1 MISFLFKSEQ
11 SVLRRGGVVESKV
24 SISLT
29 VLLIFVSL
37 LVRLLCI
44 GSNDL
49 LVEEAYYWNYSQHPD
64 FSYLDHPP
72 MVAFLIKLSTLLF
85 GTNEFGVRFPALF
98 CWGLAAF
105 FSFKL
110 TDLVCRG
117 AGKYAVFLL
126 SLLPF
131 YFIQSVVTT
140 PDQPVLAC
148 WSAALYYFYRIFLFD
163 DSRAWYKAGVC
174 LGLGMLSKY
183 TIVLLGPAVL
193 LYMLAVP
200 SARYWFLRKEP
211 YLCVLIALF
220 LFTPVIYWNA
230 SHEWVSFIF
239 QSTRRFHSSNRFSF
253 HYFLGLVFLYLL
265 PGGVMGL
272 WMLCNKKTQ
281 DSIDIDIKARR
292 FIQLFTMFPLLFFGV
307 YSLSHP
313 IKIDWIGPGLISIIP
328 WLALLM
334 AKRSTLD
341 KAWHVGAL
349 LLLPCYF
356 ILIVMITFGPSEKAS
371 RVFFQK
377 MISWENLSEQ
387 FNDVAKKVELERN
400 TTPIIVPLDAYNI
413 GSELTFYQAKL
424 VEQGKIHKAYP
435 IIGRHIFGKGSL
447 MYEYW
452 SAGVKL
458 KGKILIL
465 ISPKL
470 HEFDL
475 PAIRTQTIILSPPQ
489 KLWSH
494 SQGKGVSVGSYYY
507 ELVQMK

>member
-1 MISFLFKSEQ
+1 MVSLLKSEH
-11 SVLRRGGVVESKV
+11 SVFGRGGIVENKV
-24 SISLT
+24 SISPT
-29 VLLIFVSL
+29 ILLIFLSL
-37 LVRLLCI
+37 LVRFLCI

-49 LVEEAYYWNYSQHPD
+49 LVEEAYYWNYSQHLD

-72 MVAFLIKLSTLLF
+72 MVALLIKVSTLIF
-85 GTNEFGVRFPALF
+85 GTNEFSIRFPALF
-98 CWGLAAF
+98 CWGLAAL

-110 TDLVCRG
+110 TELVSRG
-117 AGKYAVFLL
+117 SGKYAVLLL
-126 SLLPF
+126 SILPF

-163 DSRAWYKAGVC
+163 ESNAWYKAGVC

-193 LYMLAVP
+193 LYMITIP

-211 YLCVLIALF
+211 YLCVVIALF

-230 SHEWVSFIF
+230 THEWVSFIF
-239 QSTRRFHSSNRFSF
+239 QSTRRFHSSNHFSF
-253 HYFLGLVFLYLL
+253 HYFICLVFLYLL
-265 PGGVMGL
+265 PGGVIGL
-272 WMLCNKKTQ
+272 WMLWNKKTWNT
-281 DSIDIDIKARR
+281 IDINIKTRR
-292 FIQLFTMFPLLFFGV
+292 FIQIFTLFPLAFFGV
-307 YSLSHP
+307 YSLSHA

-328 WLALLM
+328 WLALLI
-334 AKRSTLD
+334 AKRSTFY

-349 LLLPCYF
+349 FLLSGYF
-356 ILIVMITFGPSEKAS
+356 ILILMITLGPSATAS
-371 RVFFQK
+371 RILFQK
-377 MISWENLSEQ
+377 MISWENMTEQ
-387 FNDVAKKVELERN
+387 VYDVAKKVELERN
-400 TTPIIVPLDAYNI
+400 TTPIIAPLDAYNI
-413 GSELTFYQAKL
+413 GSELAFYQEKL
-424 VEQGKIHKAYP
+424 MEQGKVKNVYP

-452 SAGVKL
+452 SDGVKL
-458 KGKILIL
+458 SGKILIL

-470 HEFDL
+470 KAFDL
-475 PAIRTQTIILSPPQ
+475 PSIRAQAIILSPPQ

-494 SQGKGVSVGSYYY
+494 SQGRGVPVVPYYY